1 MEKVVLFVATT
12 NKLIAHPVID
22 VEQVVSVLACILDQF
37 WGKRPEEGE
46 RKRERK
52 GERKGEEGRGK
63 EEGKGREGG
72 RGKGE
77 GKGEKGG
84 GWERKGDIGKRR
96 EKKRERRSY
105 FSFCKVVM

>member
-1 MEKVVLFVATT
+1 MFVATA

-22 VEQVVSVLACILDQF
+22 VEQVVSVLTCILDQF

-46 RKRERK
+46 RKRQRK
-52 GERKGEEGRGK
+52 GERKGGERRK
-63 EEGKGREGG
+63 EKGG
-72 RGKGE
+72 RE
-77 GKGEKGG
+77 GKGERGG

>member
-1 MEKVVLFVATT
+1 MFVATT

-22 VEQVVSVLACILDQF
+22 VEQVVSVLTCILDQF

-72 RGKGE
+72 RGKG
-77 GKGEKGG
+77 
-84 GWERKGDIGKRR
+84 DIRKRR